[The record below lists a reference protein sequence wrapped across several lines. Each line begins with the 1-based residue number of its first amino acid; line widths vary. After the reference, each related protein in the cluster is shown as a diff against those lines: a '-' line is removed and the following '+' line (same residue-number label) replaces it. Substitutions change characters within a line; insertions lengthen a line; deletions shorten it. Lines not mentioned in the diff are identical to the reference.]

1 MATLLTADRISK
13 GWRPKQILDLFIF
26 PVYVQIFTELI
37 GWATVNQIGLILVG
51 GDKPN
56 TNKQV
61 LVGNI

>member
-1 MATLLTADRISK
+1 MATLLTADRISR

-26 PVYVQIFTELI
+26 PLYFQIFIELI
-37 GWATVNQIGLILVG
+37 GWATVNQTGPILIG